1 LKYNHLFYDL
11 DRTLWDFETNSRV
24 ALTLMFEKFS
34 LHNYHDSVNTFISLY
49 EKHNHQLWN
58 DLGKGRT
65 DKITLRTERFKRTF
79 PQNFENEKLFQEI
92 SAFYLLESPQQTEL
106 FPNVLETLEYFQKQ
120 GYKQHIITNGFRE
133 VQEIKIEKSKLSSFI
148 DVIVCSEDTGFH
160 KPKKGI
166 FEFALNLAQAKASE
180 SIMIGDDQQNDIS
193 GALNANMEALHFT
206 PHIKLDFQ
214 LKNRGFSN
222 FDQLP
227 LLVAKFQLL

>member
-1 LKYNHLFYDL
+1 VKYRHLFYDL

-24 ALTLMFEKFS
+24 ALSHMYDQFE
-34 LHNYHDSVNTFISLY
+34 LHNFHESLASFITLY

-65 DKITLRTERFKRTF
+65 NKITLRTERFKRTF
-79 PQNFENEKLFQEI
+79 PSTFDDPFLYQKM
-92 SAFYLLESPQQTEL
+92 SDFYLSESPQQTVL
-106 FPNVLETLEYFQKQ
+106 FPNVLETLNYFQNH

-133 VQEIKIEKSKLSSFI
+133 VQEIKIEKSKLAPYFDI
-148 DVIVCSEDTGFH
+148 IVCSEDTDFH

-166 FEFALNLAQAKASE
+166 FDYALTLANANAIE

-206 PHIKLDFQ
+206 PQLKLDFQ

-227 LLVAKFQLL
+227 LLVSKFQLL